1 MQACLTELTNI
12 IYEGLDKG
20 QIVGMA
26 SMDLSKAFD
35 SISHSHLLQKLS
47 DMGLHK
53 NAISW
58 VKSYLQYRKQ
68 KTRFKNVTSEEST
81 VTSGVPQGSILGPI
95 LFLCFTN
102 ELANS
107 FPEASVLSYADD
119 SQFIV
124 LGKKIETVK
133 AKLEQV
139 IAKAEKWYKS
149 NSLMSNPT
157 KTEVIIFTQNNNLKM
172 PTITCY
178 EDGKKANLQISDN
191 LKILGVFID
200 KNMSW
205 STHVTKLR
213 NKTIGIVKHLHR
225 INKLLPMKTKLQLYD
240 SLVASHLNYADIIYS
255 GCSQADKLKLQT
267 VQNFALKSI
276 IGMKKSDSSTEALKT
291 LKYLNLEEKRR
302 IHEAVFTY
310 KIIEGE
316 GKMPQNLTAEYSH
329 LQACPNHRA
338 ATKGTLNIPI
348 HKTTKFKSSVLYRT
362 VKTWNDI
369 SGDMKKKKQDSFKT
383 SLQAEMIHKKYGRS

>member
-1 MQACLTELTNI
+1 
-12 IYEGLDKG
+12 
-20 QIVGMA
+20 
-26 SMDLSKAFD
+26 
-35 SISHSHLLQKLS
+35 
-47 DMGLHK
+47 MGLHK

-178 EDGKKANLQISDN
+178 EDGKK
-191 LKILGVFID
+191 
-200 KNMSW
+200 
-205 STHVTKLR
+205 
-213 NKTIGIVKHLHR
+213 
-225 INKLLPMKTKLQLYD
+225 
-240 SLVASHLNYADIIYS
+240 
-255 GCSQADKLKLQT
+255 SQPPDQR
-267 VQNFALKSI
+267 QS
-276 IGMKKSDSSTEALKT
+276 
-291 LKYLNLEEKRR
+291 
-302 IHEAVFTY
+302 
-310 KIIEGE
+310 
-316 GKMPQNLTAEYSH
+316 
-329 LQACPNHRA
+329 
-338 ATKGTLNIPI
+338 
-348 HKTTKFKSSVLYRT
+348 
-362 VKTWNDI
+362 
-369 SGDMKKKKQDSFKT
+369 
-383 SLQAEMIHKKYGRS
+383 